1 MEKLFFNK
9 VSIIGVGFLG
19 ASFALAI
26 REMELCKT
34 IYGYSRSLNN
44 LEKAKARGIIDNY
57 SFDLREVC
65 EGSDLILLATPV
77 GIFLNIINEIKGLVK
92 KGSIITD
99 VGSIKGRLVYEIES
113 AMTEDVFYI
122 GSHPITGGEKSGV
135 ENAKADLFNNSLC
148 IMTPTENSHPYAV
161 VTLNHLWK
169 SLGSRVELMD
179 PYRHDEVYALVS
191 HLPHIVAYALVNS
204 VSDINEDFMKFAGQG
219 FKDTTRIAM
228 SPPEIWRDISALNK
242 ENLIKLIGILKSNLS
257 KMEDLLKEGNFAG
270 LENEFRRSQ
279 RLRERLK

>member
-1 MEKLFFNK
+1 MERLILNQI
-9 VSIIGVGFLG
+9 SILGVGFLG

-26 REMELCKT
+26 RKMGICKT
-34 IYGYSRSLNN
+34 IYGYSRSRDN

-65 EGSDLILLATPV
+65 AGSDLILLATPV
-77 GIFLNIINEIKGLVK
+77 GIFLNIINEIKGFVK

-99 VGSIKGRLVYEIES
+99 VGSIKGKLVYEIES
-113 AMTEDVFYI
+113 AIPEGVFYI

-135 ENAKADLFNNSLC
+135 ENAKSDLFDNSLC
-148 IMTPTENSHPYAV
+148 IMTPTKNSHFDAV

-191 HLPHIVAYALVNS
+191 HLPHIAAYALVNS

-242 ENLIKLIGILKSNLS
+242 ENLIRLIGTLKDNLT
-257 KMEDLLKEGNFAG
+257 KMEDFLKESNFAG

>member
-77 GIFLNIINEIKGLVK
+77 GIFLNIINEIKGLAK

-113 AMTEDVFYI
+113 AMPEDVFYI

-148 IMTPTENSHPYAV
+148 IMTPTENSHPDAV

-257 KMEDLLKEGNFAG
+257 KMEDFLKEGNFAG

>member
-19 ASFALAI
+19 ASLALSI
-26 REMELCKT
+26 REMKLCET
-34 IYGYSRSLNN
+34 INGYGRRLSN
-44 LEKAKARGIIDNY
+44 LENARVRGIIDNY
-57 SFDLREVC
+57 SLDLRHAC
-65 EGSDLILLATPV
+65 ENADLIVLATPV
-77 GIFLNIINEIKGLVK
+77 GVFHNIVHEIKGIAK

-99 VGSIKGRLVYEIES
+99 VGSIKGRLVYDIES
-113 AMTEDVFYI
+113 AMPDEVSYI
-122 GSHPITGGEKSGV
+122 GSHPIAGGEKSGV
-135 ENAKADLFNNSLC
+135 ENAKADLFNNALC
-148 IMTPTENSHPYAV
+148 IMTPTENSNPHA
-161 VTLNHLWK
+161 LAKLEQLWQ
-169 SLGSRVELMD
+169 SLGCRVELMD

-191 HLPHIVAYALVNS
+191 HLPHLVAYALVNS
-204 VSDINEDFMKFAGQG
+204 VSDVDAGFIRFAGQG

-242 ENLIKLIGILKSNLS
+242 ENLIKLIGTLKANLI
-257 KMEDLLKEGNFAG
+257 KMEGFLKEGNFAG